1 MFPINNKLDY
11 NSLFK
16 SGSLFYLKNTLNT
29 RMKKVSFFIIAV
41 ILTVTGFAQTIKVID
56 KSDLQPIENVAV
68 MGKVGSATSNKA
80 GNVDISKFAQDEMLI
95 FKHLAYQIT
104 TISKKD
110 IIAAGNVVM
119 LTDNVI
125 KLKEFVLSANKVMEN
140 KSDIPHKIDVISSK
154 QIAFNNPQTAGDML
168 QQTGNV
174 FIQQSQ
180 MGGSS
185 PVLRGFEAN
194 KVLMVMDGVRM
205 NNAVYRSGHLQ
216 NVITIDPSILDRVE
230 VIFGPGSVIYGSDA
244 IGGVMS
250 FYTKNPMLSIDEK
263 TYVKAGAFSRYSSAN
278 NEIAGNI
285 NVNLGFKKWAFLTSI
300 SYKNLGDLRMGN
312 ERDSK
317 YGDWGKSLYY
327 AERINGKDSMLTN
340 SDPNIQKN
348 SGYTQ
353 YDIMQKVLF
362 QPNENLKY
370 ILNLQFSNSSDI
382 PRYDRLTEMIAG
394 KLKYAA
400 WYYGPQTRL
409 FASIRTEIKS
419 KTSFYDNV
427 AITTAYQNISED
439 RINRK
444 FNASAES
451 HQEETIDVLSLN
463 ADFMK
468 QIKEKNE
475 LRYGLEAVYNNVGS
489 YAYNINVNTLLKTM
503 NNASRYPDNGSDY
516 TTLAA
521 YASHNWEISKKL
533 IFSQGIR
540 LSTIN
545 LKSEYSDT
553 MMKITKF
560 PFDKTIEQNNAAFT
574 GNLGLVYMPGYN
586 WRFALMTSSGFRAP
600 NVDDVGK
607 VNDSKAGSVI
617 VLPNPDLKPEFAYNA
632 DITIGKTFNNM
643 IQLEITG
650 FYTLLKD
657 AIIVGNSIFNGQDS
671 IVWDNKKTAVQS
683 ATNAGE
689 AYVYGLQGNI
699 SLQMNEKLSLNS
711 SLTYTY
717 GRLKESDVPLD
728 HIPPLF
734 GMTSVKFE
742 TKKFKAE
749 MYARYN
755 GWKRL
760 DDYSKSGEDNLPQA
774 TVEGTPSWYTLN
786 LRTAYQINKV
796 LNLQLGMENILD
808 KHYRNFASGISAPGR
823 NMVVALKANF

>member
-1 MFPINNKLDY
+1 MKKL
-11 NSLFK
+11 SLFI
-16 SGSLFYLKNTLNT
+16 STVL
-29 RMKKVSFFIIAV
+29 
-41 ILTVTGFAQTIKVID
+41 LTVAGFAQTIKVID

-68 MGKVGSATSNKA
+68 MGKVGSVTTNKA
-80 GNVDISKFAQDEMLI
+80 GSIDISKFAQDEILI
-95 FKHLAYQIT
+95 FKHVAYQMT
-104 TISKKD
+104 TMSKKD

-125 KLKEFVLSANKVMEN
+125 KLKEFVLSANKVLEN
-140 KSDIPHKIDVISSK
+140 KSDIPQRIDVINSK

-216 NVITIDPSILDRVE
+216 NVITIDPSMLDRVE

-250 FYTKNPMLSIDEK
+250 FYTKNPMLSIDDK
-263 TYVKAGAFSRYSSAN
+263 MYVKGGAFTRYSSAN

-300 SYKNLGDLRMGN
+300 SYKNLDDLRMGAN
-312 ERDSK
+312 GRDSK

-327 AERINGKDSMLTN
+327 AERINAKDSMLTN
-340 SDPNIQKN
+340 SNPDIQKK

-362 QPNENLKY
+362 QPNDKLKY

-382 PRYDRLTEMIAG
+382 PRYDRLTEMSNG
-394 KLKYAA
+394 KLKYAD
-400 WYYGPQTRL
+400 WFYGPQTRL
-409 FASIRTEIKS
+409 FTSLRTEFKG
-419 KTSFYDNV
+419 KTRFYDN
-427 AITTAYQNISED
+427 ASITAAYQNISED
-439 RINRK
+439 RVNRK
-444 FNASAES
+444 FNATAES

-463 ADFMK
+463 VDLMK

-475 LRYGLEAVYNNVGS
+475 LRYGIEAVYNNVGS

-521 YASHNWEISKKL
+521 YVTHNWELSKKM

-540 LSTIN
+540 LSSIN

-560 PFDKTIEQNNAAFT
+560 PFDKTIEQHNAAFT
-574 GNLGLVYMPGYN
+574 GNLGLVYMPGN
-586 WRFALMTSSGFRAP
+586 DWRFALMTSSGFRAP

-617 VLPNPDLKPEFAYNA
+617 VLPNPELKPEFAYNA

-643 IQLEITG
+643 IQFEITG

-657 AIIVGNSIFNGQDS
+657 AIVVSASTFNGQDS
-671 IVWDNKKTAVQS
+671 IVWDNKKTAVQT
-683 ATNAGE
+683 AGNAGE

-699 SLQMNEKLSLNS
+699 LLQLNEKLSLNS

-717 GRLKESDVPLD
+717 GRLKEGDVPLD

-749 MYARYN
+749 LYARYN
-755 GWKRL
+755 GWKHL
-760 DDYSKSGEDNLPQA
+760 EDYSASGEDNLLQA
-774 TVEGTPSWYTLN
+774 TVDGTPSWYTLN
-786 LRTAYQINKV
+786 IRTAYQINKI
-796 LNLQLGMENILD
+796 LNLQLGMENIMD
-808 KHYRNFASGISAPGR
+808 SYYRNFASGISAPGR